1 MMVYKIFIKSTII
14 LSNIS
19 SNIKVCYYEMVY
31 GKRFKCMPNMH
42 IGKRFSLLMD
52 HSNSALEFGKN
63 IQFRNAVS
71 IRVIDDS
78 KLSVGNEVFFNNDC
92 SINCMYDIRIGDN
105 SLFGESVKIYD
116 HNHQYRNNISL
127 IKNQGY
133 VKGKVVI
140 GSNCWIGSNVVILK
154 DVEIGDNVVIGAG
167 CVIFKSIPSN
177 SIVYNNQ
184 NLTVT
189 QYKV

>member
-1 MMVYKIFIKSTII
+1 MIYKIFIKITIIASNI
-14 LSNIS
+14 LSNI
-19 SNIKVCYYEMVY
+19 KVSFYKMVY
-31 GKRFKCMPNMH
+31 GKRFNCKPNLY

-52 HSNSALEFGKN
+52 HSKSALEFGEN
-63 IQFRNAVS
+63 IQFRNDVS

-78 KLSVGNEVFFNNDC
+78 NLSVGNKVFFNNDC

-116 HNHQYRNNISL
+116 HNHQYRNNNSL
-127 IKNQGY
+127 INDQGY

-154 DVEIGDNVVIGAG
+154 DVEIGNNVVIGAG
-167 CVIFKSIPSN
+167 CVIFKSIPAN

-189 QYKV
+189 QNKV

>member
-1 MMVYKIFIKSTII
+1 
-14 LSNIS
+14 
-19 SNIKVCYYEMVY
+19 
-31 GKRFKCMPNMH
+31 MPNLY

-52 HSNSALEFGKN
+52 HSNSALEFGEN
-63 IQFRNAVS
+63 IQFRSDAS
-71 IRVIDDS
+71 IRVVDDS
-78 KLSVGNEVFFNNDC
+78 KLSVGNDVFFNNDC
-92 SINCMYDIRIGDN
+92 SINCMYDIRIGNN

-116 HNHQYRNNISL
+116 HNHQYRNNNSL
-127 IKNQGY
+127 INDQGY

-154 DVEIGDNVVIGAG
+154 DVEIGNNVVIGAG
-167 CVIFKSIPSN
+167 CVIFKSIPAN
-177 SIVYNNQ
+177 SLVYNNQ